1 MNFLLIWQFV
11 ADRPVKNNFF
21 LIFVLITNTNR
32 YQVNNRSFSSRLS
45 WRIIGI
51 VSVIFL
57 ASFIVIGLVSQYVI
71 TNESSG
77 ATPLVLALSMLLVGL
92 VGLIIVFFVCR
103 REIRRMTRPVTE
115 LSVSALNMAKGNFKA
130 KLPEITSKDEMLRL
144 RDSFVYLQNSISDY
158 IGQLKST
165 KSDNERM
172 ESELNVARTIQM
184 GMLSTDFPPQLHAL
198 LKPAKE
204 VGGDLYDFIRKGDV
218 LHFAVGDVSGKGVP
232 ASLVMS
238 ITRAM
243 LHFVATLDL
252 PLNESVSR
260 INNSVADSNSN
271 DMFVTLFIARINL
284 KTLRMDYCNAGHNPP
299 IVIPPDGK
307 PRFLPV
313 KSNLAAGLMEYFPY
327 EDEHIDLVPGTRIV
341 AYTDGVTEAENSRL
355 ELYGED
361 RLIGDIKQLEADM
374 DEETVVKLL
383 YQSVKSFTAGHPQSD
398 DITIMSLKV

>member
-1 MNFLLIWQFV
+1 M
-11 ADRPVKNNFF
+11 
-21 LIFVLITNTNR
+21 
-32 YQVNNRSFSSRLS
+32 NNRSFSSRLS
-45 WRIIGI
+45 WRIIVI
-51 VSVIFL
+51 VSIIFL
-57 ASFIVIGLVSQYVI
+57 VSFIVIGFVSRY
-71 TNESSG
+71 
-77 ATPLVLALSMLLVGL
+77 VLAHQTVSAAPLRVALILLLVGV
-92 VGLIIVFFVCR
+92 VGLAIVFFMCR

-130 KLPEITSKDEMLRL
+130 KLPEISSKDEMLRL

-158 IGQLKST
+158 IGQLKTT

-184 GMLSTDFPPQLHAL
+184 GMLNTDFPSQLNAL

-232 ASLVMS
+232 AALVMS

-271 DMFVTLFIARINL
+271 DMFVTLFLARINL

-299 IVIPPDGK
+299 VVIPPDGE
-307 PRFLPV
+307 PFFLPV
-313 KSNLAAGLMEYFPY
+313 KSNLAAGLMEQFPY
-327 EDEHIDLVPGTRIV
+327 EDEHIDLKPGTRLV
-341 AYTDGVTEAENSRL
+341 AYTDGVTEAENNLL

-361 RLIGDIKQLEADM
+361 RLMNDIKRLEADM
-374 DEETVVKLL
+374 DEATVVKHI

-398 DITIMSLKV
+398 DITIMSVKV